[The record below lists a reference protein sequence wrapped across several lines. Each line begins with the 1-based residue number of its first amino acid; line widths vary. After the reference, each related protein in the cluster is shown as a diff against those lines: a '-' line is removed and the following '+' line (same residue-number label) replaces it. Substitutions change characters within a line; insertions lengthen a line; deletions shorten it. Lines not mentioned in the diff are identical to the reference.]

1 MIQPSQHRQFSD
13 TLDKTNDAN
22 STAAHFNLIRE
33 SAAYQE
39 VEREAGKDLE
49 ALQDVDSTP
58 ALIFDRR
65 LPDEKR
71 IKILGELLQSTLLAS
86 EHRGGYQ
93 LENLN
98 KLCME
103 FEEDTGLHL
112 DLILHNF
119 GFPSMKAFIQ
129 SNAMA
134 PYTHILKNSEGET
147 IVKGKQTGNPL
158 LGKLMND
165 QLIAGQS
172 AKKKELQEQNEYAT
186 RIQLALRDPKV
197 LKHKLMMLEVIQEL
211 GGDRTPIEYG
221 KVQTRFKEKFQIEL
235 NKKNCKEMFNV
246 GHAKNMLSDVF
257 NGDLRVV
264 ESSDSSGMLFVKLY
278 DPFEVLKQKYEELR
292 KMQDELG
299 EGEAER
305 CAAEE
310 DKIDNPRKYRIK
322 GEKKEKKVVDI
333 PTHDFMK
340 PSKITPMEVKKITQN
355 AQEPA
360 KEVFET
366 TENVTVSKKTYKR
379 DGKYSAPAVGQDYSD
394 DEEDDEDEEEEM
406 EDSDDSDQLAES
418 YTYKPKPEARVE
430 LAEGGDL
437 DDAFGNDDESD
448 NEQERTVVNSSDV
461 STTSTIVEKTYIK
474 ETKTEAVLQ
483 SKVPETSA
491 SSSSTSS
498 PEIIDLP
505 KESPEYNV
513 SNHEVKRPE
522 SIPSTSSLEVGY
534 KNSKL
539 SVDGRSQPQSPNPI
553 SARSQGSRTSS
564 TSSEKRNE
572 EYLVKGVGVRNKV
585 AEYEIFMFIKGLIA
599 GVYPN
604 PMHTEL
610 VMEKLLQFM
619 PQNPYVH
626 DVEILERIKKLP
638 FLQVINDKFLLLL
651 LPDSK

>member
-22 STAAHFNLIRE
+22 STAAHFNLIP
-33 SAAYQE
+33 
-39 VEREAGKDLE
+39 GKDLE

-491 SSSSTSS
+491 SSSSTSIDS
-498 PEIIDLP
+498 QYII
-505 KESPEYNV
+505 
-513 SNHEVKRPE
+513 
-522 SIPSTSSLEVGY
+522 IG
-534 KNSKL
+534 
-539 SVDGRSQPQSPNPI
+539 
-553 SARSQGSRTSS
+553 ARSQGSRTSS